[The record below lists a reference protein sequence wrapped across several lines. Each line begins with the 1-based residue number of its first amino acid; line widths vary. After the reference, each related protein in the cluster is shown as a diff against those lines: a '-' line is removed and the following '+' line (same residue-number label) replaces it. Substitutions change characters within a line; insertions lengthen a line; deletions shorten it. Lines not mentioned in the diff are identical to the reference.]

1 MDLIEIVNLI
11 EEPQYINE
19 VSEWI
24 WKEWEESHG
33 AKLEDSIYRTKHSMN
48 KDDIPQM
55 YIAKLKDEVAGVVSL
70 WRNDLKAR
78 QDLFPWLAALFVKE
92 KYRNMGIG
100 KMLQQV
106 SIEQAKKLNYEYL
119 YLITEHNNYY
129 EKTGWEYLETAP
141 LDNGK
146 YTKIYRYNLKK

>member
-1 MDLIEIVNLI
+1 MDSIEIVNLI
-11 EEPQYINE
+11 EEPQYIKE

-24 WKEWEESHG
+24 WKEWEVSHG
-33 AKLEDSIYRTKHSMN
+33 AKLEDSIYRTKHSIN

-55 YIAKLKDEVAGVVSL
+55 YIAKLKNEVVGVVSL
-70 WRNDLKAR
+70 WRNDLKSR
-78 QDLFPWLAALFVKE
+78 QDL
-92 KYRNMGIG
+92 
-100 KMLQQV
+100 
-106 SIEQAKKLNYEYL
+106 SIEQARKLNYEYL

>member
-1 MDLIEIVNLI
+1 M
-11 EEPQYINE
+11 
-19 VSEWI
+19 
-24 WKEWEESHG
+24 
-33 AKLEDSIYRTKHSMN
+33 
-48 KDDIPQM
+48 
-55 YIAKLKDEVAGVVSL
+55 
-70 WRNDLKAR
+70 
-78 QDLFPWLAALFVKE
+78 AALFVKE

-100 KMLQQV
+100 KKLQQV
-106 SIEQAKKLNYEYL
+106 SIEQAKNLNYEYL